1 MLDFLYN
8 TTLRLLYGE
17 FSFMNI
23 QAVSFNDLTLLDVH
37 DPKEAEMHQLVQEYN
52 IQQQDL
58 DEYIERKQIPTIE
71 HKKHYS
77 LIVLDFAFY
86 EPIKEKQSHE
96 AQSDD
101 HHKHKKY
108 LPKPPMPN
116 IPMLAKS
123 SEKRKIRTGRV
134 NFFLSEKSLII
145 LHDNKTPQI
154 DDVFA
159 ACQQTLDTREFSMTR
174 GPLYLL
180 QHFLDALV
188 QSSLS
193 IAGEIANTIDAIDKE
208 VIENRA
214 AKTVE
219 DISIGRRNIVVFHT
233 MVKTNLMLFRSIEK
247 GEHTQLENG
256 SLYQWKELTGFLQKT
271 LDRLEDSRELLEGI
285 ARSHESLLTAR
296 TNEIMKVLTMFT
308 AILFPLTLLVSI
320 YGMNIVGLPFAE
332 EPYGLLILLE
342 IMVVMAASMFAIFKF
357 KGWL

>member
-1 MLDFLYN
+1 
-8 TTLRLLYGE
+8 
-17 FSFMNI
+17 MNI

-58 DEYIERKQIPTIE
+58 DEYSERKQIPTIE

-86 EPIKEKQSHE
+86 EPVKEKQPNE
-96 AQSDD
+96 AQSDK
-101 HHKHKKY
+101 HKHKKH

-116 IPMLAKS
+116 LPMLTKAT
-123 SEKRKIRTGRV
+123 EKRKIRTGRV
-134 NFFLSEKSLII
+134 NFFLGGNSLII
-145 LHDNKTPQI
+145 LHDDKTPQI

-159 ACQQTLDTREFSMTR
+159 GCQQTLDTREFSMTR

-180 QHFLDALV
+180 QHFLDTLV

-193 IAGEIANTIDAIDKE
+193 IASEIANTIDAIDKE

-219 DISIGRRNIVVFHT
+219 DISIARRNIVVFHT

-308 AILFPLTLLVSI
+308 AILLPLTLLASI

-332 EPYGLLILLE
+332 EPYALLILLE
-342 IMVVMAASMFAIFKF
+342 IMIVMAASMFAIFKL
-357 KGWL
+357 KNWL